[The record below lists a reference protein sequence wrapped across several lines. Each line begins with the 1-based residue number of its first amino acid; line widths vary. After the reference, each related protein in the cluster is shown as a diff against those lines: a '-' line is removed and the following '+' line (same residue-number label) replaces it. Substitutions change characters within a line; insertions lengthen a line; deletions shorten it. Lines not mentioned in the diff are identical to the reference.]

1 MVSRAGLKPGLNE
14 NIFNQLKKRAKR
26 MKPDDRLCC
35 LLFDEMALTPH
46 FDYNKKS
53 DRIIGLVDNGISTQN
68 KIADHV
74 LVVMI
79 RGIFKNYKQP
89 ISYTFCSGST
99 KRDDL
104 CLLIRTLTKKLTSV
118 GFTVLATVCD
128 QGTSNVSAVNY
139 LIEET
144 RVAYLRNGKEMKYR
158 TFEVDGNE
166 IIPLFDVPHLLK
178 GIRNN
183 LLTKNL
189 ICTMEG
195 EQKLA
200 KWEHIVN
207 FYENVP
213 TYKGIKLVKKNTEYH
228 CNPNKIPKMKG
239 KFASQIFSQTVGVN
253 MGYLADKGLLPKEC
267 QDTADIIIFF
277 DELFDSMNGSFLN
290 SSKRSGK
297 QLLQPLTPSSL
308 HNQIWRKAKQI
319 LKTMKFISKEGKVC
333 VVPSISNWLLT
344 IENMEC
350 LRNKLFYEYNLKS
363 IWCRHFNEDPL
374 ENFFGSVRSHGYRN
388 NSPSCAGFE
397 AAFASLLVNNLSTS
411 YSPGPNCE
419 EDSCHIFKS
428 ISKLFFSKSTKSDE
442 PIEVDFSHI
451 YDNDFIEGQDR
462 ALKDNTTENEENDD
476 IGEDH
481 DQSQDKYPRKS
492 KKVLL

>member
-1 MVSRAGLKPGLNE
+1 MPKQLNVLQRKIQKLTETNAKYARTIKKALKLSENKSFQDALKKFTSLAAIFTSMQFREIGKLKMARRFTQEEKIMALSVYKLGPRCYRFLKKIFVLPSPVTLSRMVSKAGLKPGLNE
-14 NIFNQLKKRAKR
+14 NIFLQLKKRAKR

-35 LLFDEMALTPH
+35 LLFDEMSLTPH

-53 DRIIGLVDNGISTQN
+53 DRIIGLVDNGITTQN
-68 KIADHV
+68 KIADHA

-99 KRDDL
+99 KKDDL
-104 CLLIRTLTKKLTSV
+104 CLLIKTLTRKLSSV

-144 RVAYLRNGKEMKYR
+144 RGAYLRNGKEMKNR

-213 TYKGIKLVKKNTEYH
+213 TYKGIKLVKKITEYH
-228 CNPNKIPKMKG
+228 CNPQKIPKMKV

-253 MGYLADKGLLPKEC
+253 MGYLAGEFPK
-267 QDTADIIIFF
+267 
-277 DELFDSMNGSFLN
+277 
-290 SSKRSGK
+290 
-297 QLLQPLTPSSL
+297 
-308 HNQIWRKAKQI
+308 
-319 LKTMKFISKEGKVC
+319 
-333 VVPSISNWLLT
+333 
-344 IENMEC
+344 
-350 LRNKLFYEYNLKS
+350 
-363 IWCRHFNEDPL
+363 FNP
-374 ENFFGSVRSHGYRN
+374 
-388 NSPSCAGFE
+388 
-397 AAFASLLVNNLSTS
+397 
-411 YSPGPNCE
+411 
-419 EDSCHIFKS
+419 
-428 ISKLFFSKSTKSDE
+428 
-442 PIEVDFSHI
+442 
-451 YDNDFIEGQDR
+451 
-462 ALKDNTTENEENDD
+462 
-476 IGEDH
+476 
-481 DQSQDKYPRKS
+481 
-492 KKVLL
+492 